1 MNLIMRRMACS
12 LVLNVACTAAPC
24 FAHPQAALAETLP
37 APRHEN
43 VSTNAQ
49 TEQLIRLHQEQTDAL
64 ARKARTAS
72 QTRYVPPTQPQ
83 LADVLPAHY
92 RPR

>member
-24 FAHPQAALAETLP
+24 FAHPQAALAESLP
-37 APRHEN
+37 APRGEN
-43 VSTNAQ
+43 IGANAQ

-64 ARKARTAS
+64 ARRARPNS
-72 QTRYVPPTQPQ
+72 QARYVPPTQPQ
-83 LADVLPAHY
+83 LADVLPTGYRAH
-92 RPR
+92 